1 MKGEDPSKP
10 DVFYAKD
17 SFITAKLW
25 KKLIIIVAGV
35 TMNLLTAWVIF
46 TLLFWHGTQPL
57 GISSEPTSESYLIP
71 NLAFLQE
78 TDFAS
83 GSIGSGVVVKDITPN
98 SLAEEIGLQMGNI
111 ILAVNGEEA
120 TIDNLSD
127 LLAKGTYGK
136 NTLTLQGIED
146 NEELPFSCGEDCKL

>member
-1 MKGEDPSKP
+1 M
-10 DVFYAKD
+10 
-17 SFITAKLW
+17 
-25 KKLIIIVAGV
+25 
-35 TMNLLTAWVIF
+35 
-46 TLLFWHGTQPL
+46 
-57 GISSEPTSESYLIP
+57 
-71 NLAFLQE
+71 
-78 TDFAS
+78 
-83 GSIGSGVVVKDITPN
+83 GSGVVVKDITPN